1 MIAYF
6 FYYKN
11 NNFMFIC
18 QSIIFIINKKEI
30 MEEDMKTEATQVTG
44 CRKCNQTSGKTQKF
58 VFIAGG
64 LVFALSIY
72 GLVSLI
78 YDIKSLF

>member
-1 MIAYF
+1 
-6 FYYKN
+6 
-11 NNFMFIC
+11 MFIC

-64 LVFALSIY
+64 LVFGLSIY

>member
-1 MIAYF
+1 
-6 FYYKN
+6 
-11 NNFMFIC
+11 MFIC

-30 MEEDMKTEATQVTG
+30 MEKDMKTEATQVTG

>member
-1 MIAYF
+1 
-6 FYYKN
+6 
-11 NNFMFIC
+11 MFIC
-18 QSIIFIINKKEI
+18 QSIIFIINKKEN

-58 VFIAGG
+58 VFMAGG

>member
-1 MIAYF
+1 
-6 FYYKN
+6 
-11 NNFMFIC
+11 MFIC

-58 VFIAGG
+58 VFMAGG

>member
-1 MIAYF
+1 
-6 FYYKN
+6 
-11 NNFMFIC
+11 MFIC
-18 QSIIFIINKKEI
+18 QSIIFIINKKEN
-30 MEEDMKTEATQVTG
+30 MEEDMKTQATQVTG

>member
-1 MIAYF
+1 
-6 FYYKN
+6 
-11 NNFMFIC
+11 MFIC
-18 QSIIFIINKKEI
+18 QSIIFIIDKKEI
-30 MEEDMKTEATQVTG
+30 MEKDMKTEATQVTG

>member
-1 MIAYF
+1 
-6 FYYKN
+6 
-11 NNFMFIC
+11 MFIC

>member
-1 MIAYF
+1 
-6 FYYKN
+6 
-11 NNFMFIC
+11 MFIC

-64 LVFALSIY
+64 LFFALSIY

>member
-1 MIAYF
+1 
-6 FYYKN
+6 
-11 NNFMFIC
+11 MFIC
-18 QSIIFIINKKEI
+18 QSIIFIIDKKEN

-64 LVFALSIY
+64 LMFGLSIY

>member
-1 MIAYF
+1 
-6 FYYKN
+6 
-11 NNFMFIC
+11 MFIC

-30 MEEDMKTEATQVTG
+30 MEDDMKTEATQVTG

>member
-1 MIAYF
+1 
-6 FYYKN
+6 
-11 NNFMFIC
+11 MFIC

-30 MEEDMKTEATQVTG
+30 MEEDMKTEASQVTG

-64 LVFALSIY
+64 LVFGLSIY

>member
-1 MIAYF
+1 
-6 FYYKN
+6 
-11 NNFMFIC
+11 MFIC

-30 MEEDMKTEATQVTG
+30 MEKNMKTEATQVTG

>member
-1 MIAYF
+1 
-6 FYYKN
+6 
-11 NNFMFIC
+11 MFIC

-30 MEEDMKTEATQVTG
+30 MEEEMKTEATQVTG
-44 CRKCNQTSGKTQKF
+44 CRKCNQTSGKTQRF

-64 LVFALSIY
+64 LVFGLSIY

>member
-1 MIAYF
+1 
-6 FYYKN
+6 
-11 NNFMFIC
+11 
-18 QSIIFIINKKEI
+18 

-44 CRKCNQTSGKTQKF
+44 CRKCNQTTGKTQKF
-58 VFIAGG
+58 VFISGA
-64 LVFALSIY
+64 VMFALSIY

>member
-1 MIAYF
+1 
-6 FYYKN
+6 
-11 NNFMFIC
+11 MFIC
-18 QSIIFIINKKEI
+18 QSIIFIINKKEN

-64 LVFALSIY
+64 LMFGLSIY

>member
-6 FYYKN
+6 FYCKN
-11 NNFMFIC
+11 NNFIFIC
-18 QSIIFIINKKEI
+18 QSIIFIINKKEM

>member
-1 MIAYF
+1 
-6 FYYKN
+6 
-11 NNFMFIC
+11 MFIC

-30 MEEDMKTEATQVTG
+30 MEEYMKTEATQVTG

-64 LVFALSIY
+64 LVFGLSIY

>member
-1 MIAYF
+1 
-6 FYYKN
+6 
-11 NNFMFIC
+11 MFIC

-30 MEEDMKTEATQVTG
+30 MEENMKTEATQVTG